1 MKQGGHPE
9 PRTRILAEFVAGL
22 EYDSLPETVVA
33 QTKIVI
39 LDTLASILTASA
51 PQFTA
56 SHILQE
62 FVRAAGGAPQASVAG
77 LSERV
82 PVTNAAFAN
91 GTMADNVEMD
101 DSHPRTGAHIA
112 AAVVPAALALVE
124 WQRGDGK
131 KLIESLVAAYDVEC
145 RAILAANPSAMYA
158 RGFHPSA
165 VLGAFGAATAAAKA
179 LDLDPGRIVN
189 ALGLAGSQASGLMA
203 WETDPTQMPKS
214 LQLGIAAR
222 NGVTAA
228 LLAKA
233 GFAGPPAIFEGRYN
247 VIEAFSDQA
256 TMEPLTEELGTRYE
270 IALTGLKLY
279 PVCRFLHAS
288 LDAFFEIQK
297 NVQLSPSD
305 IEQIIIKMPHA
316 GVSIVDNNELRS
328 HSAQYVLSIA
338 AIRGELEIADLY
350 RDERRD
356 PQVALLM
363 KRVQVMGDQLLDQ
376 DAAGRF
382 SEPAVVQVRVKGGRE
397 YVARADAASGDPEK
411 ALSWDDVACK
421 LERLA
426 GPVIGAEKVSEI
438 VSLVGE
444 LENLDDTSR
453 LCDWLRA

>member
-1 MKQGGHPE
+1 
-9 PRTRILAEFVAGL
+9 VAGL
-22 EYDSLPETVVA
+22 HYDDLPEPVIA
-33 QTKIVI
+33 QTKTVV

-51 PQFTA
+51 PHFTA
-56 SHILQE
+56 SHIIQE

-77 LSERV
+77 LRERV
-82 PVTNAAFAN
+82 PVSQAAFAN

-112 AAVVPAALALVE
+112 AAVVPAALALAE
-124 WQRGDGK
+124 WQKGDGR
-131 KLIESLVAAYDVEC
+131 KLIESLVVAYDVEC

-165 VLGAFGAATAAAKA
+165 VFGAFGAATAAAKA
-179 LDLDPGRIVN
+179 LDLDSDRVVN

-228 LLAKA
+228 LLARA

-247 VIEAFSDQA
+247 VTEAFSDQA

-270 IALTGLKLY
+270 ITLTGLKLY

-297 NVQLSPSD
+297 AVQPSPD
-305 IEQIIIKMPHA
+305 EIEEIVIKMPHA
-316 GVSIVDNNELRS
+316 GVPIVDNNELRS

-338 AIRGELEIADLY
+338 AMRGELEIADLY
-350 RDERRD
+350 RDERSD
-356 PQVALLM
+356 PQVASLM
-363 KRVQVMGDQLLDQ
+363 GRVKVLGDPRLDE

-382 SEPAVVQVRVKGGRE
+382 SEPAIAQVRLKDGRE

-411 ALSWDDVACK
+411 ALSWDDVAQK
-421 LERLA
+421 LDRLA
-426 GPVIGAEKVSEI
+426 SPVVGAQRVTEITGLVSQ
-438 VSLVGE
+438 
-444 LENLDDTSR
+444 LEDLEDISR
-453 LCDWLRA
+453 LCEWLRA